1 MDLDDVTMRAPIPA
15 DVPRIAALV
24 AEGFATYRSFAPQGW
39 TPPPAEEHERYLSDR
54 LWDPNTWAT
63 LAERAD
69 TIAGIVSM
77 TPAAIS
83 RHPVADPR
91 LAHLWQLFIAQ
102 EWWGS
107 GLAPR
112 LHAMVVQ
119 AARTQG
125 YTAMRLFT
133 PADQARA
140 RRFYEREGWRIG
152 ATDEHD
158 DIGFAVVEYR
168 LDLG

>member
-1 MDLDDVTMRAPIPA
+1 MDLDDVTMRAPTPA

-24 AEGFATYRSFAPQGW
+24 AEGFDTYRSFAPAGW
-39 TPPPAEEHERYLSDR
+39 SPPPVEEHERYLVER
-54 LWDPNTWAT
+54 LWKPETWAT
-63 LAERAD
+63 LAERAY

-83 RHPVADPR
+83 RRPVADPR

-112 LHAMVVQ
+112 LHSMVVE
-119 AARTQG
+119 AARTEG

-140 RRFYEREGWRIG
+140 RRFYEREGWRIE
-152 ATDEHD
+152 ATTEDD

-168 LDLG
+168 LDLA

>member
-39 TPPPAEEHERYLSDR
+39 TPPPAEEHEGYLTQ
-54 LWDPNTWAT
+54 LWDPGTWAT
-63 LAERAD
+63 IAEQRD
-69 TIAGIVSM
+69 TIAGHVSM
-77 TPAAIS
+77 IPAATS
-83 RHPVADPR
+83 RRPVADPR
-91 LAHLWQLFIAQ
+91 LAHLWQLFVAR

-107 GLAPR
+107 GLATR
-112 LHAMVVQ
+112 LHGLVTE
-119 AARTQG
+119 AAKARG
-125 YTAMRLFT
+125 FTAMRLFT
-133 PADQARA
+133 PADQTRA
-140 RRFYEREGWRIG
+140 RRFYEREGWWI
-152 ATDEHD
+152 ATEARVE